1 MWKNMSEAQK
11 DIYDERYFEFTI
23 RSLEKFT
30 KTTADLTPAIHTL
43 IDAIMRT
50 FPLPRYT
57 PVTKEEKLQIICAE
71 YLPSAVYEM
80 IYN

>member
-11 DIYDERYFEFTI
+11 DTYDERYFEFTI
-23 RSLEKFT
+23 RSLEKYT

-43 IDAIMRT
+43 IDAVMRT

-57 PVTKEEKLQIICAE
+57 PVTKEEKLQSIIAE
-71 YLPSAVYEM
+71 YFPSAIYEI